1 MQQLCYAIYV
11 GYGIKRAIG
20 NLFHIPSLFLKTYVG
35 CVRVVMHSDFSCVI
49 SEREPRN
56 CVTESFGRWP
66 TIDIAA
72 LDLDRIK
79 VIITDTTDF
88 DIMKAIAALKVPYP
102 KADKIN
108 SLVNLDPE
116 ELAAR
121 LGVLEME
128 GYIKTK
134 PEADMVGDS
143 LPNGISAAGLTNQGR
158 RALSGP
164 RW

>member
-1 MQQLCYAIYV
+1 MAI
-11 GYGIKRAIG
+11 
-20 NLFHIPSLFLKTYVG
+20 
-35 CVRVVMHSDFSCVI
+35 HSDFSRVI
-49 SEREPRN
+49 REKEPRN

-72 LDLDRIK
+72 
-79 VIITDTTDF
+79 
-88 DIMKAIAALKVPYP
+88 

-134 PEADMVGDS
+134 TEADMVGDS

-158 RALSGP
+158 RALTGP

>member
-1 MQQLCYAIYV
+1 MVRGYAEDVLTRACFCSYAANNDMQQLCYAIYV

-20 NLFHIPSLFLKTYVG
+20 NLAHLPSLFLKTYVG
-35 CVRVVMHSDFSCVI
+35 CVRMAIHSDFSCVI
-49 SEREPRN
+49 REREPRN
-56 CVTESFGRWP
+56 CVTESCGRWP

-72 LDLDRIK
+72 
-79 VIITDTTDF
+79 
-88 DIMKAIAALKVPYP
+88 

-134 PEADMVGDS
+134 TEADMVGDS